1 MSFKNL
7 TWPQAALCIALLAST
22 VAAYKLFGEAPAG
35 VLLVLSS
42 VTNLLLGRES
52 APAESTK

>member
-7 TWPQAALCIALLAST
+7 TWPQVALCLGLLAAT
-22 VAAYKLFGEAPAG
+22 IVAYKFFGEAPAG

-42 VTNLLLGRES
+42 VTNLLLGR
-52 APAESTK
+52 APEEGLK